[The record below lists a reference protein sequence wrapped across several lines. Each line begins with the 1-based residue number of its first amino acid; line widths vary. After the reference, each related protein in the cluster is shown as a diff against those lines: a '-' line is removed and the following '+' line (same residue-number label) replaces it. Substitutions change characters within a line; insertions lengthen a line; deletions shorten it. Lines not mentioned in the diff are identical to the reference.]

1 MAKCG
6 FDFLILNCVTTQM
19 TALKYIRLS
28 YKEER
33 SFPCILQHIF
43 YGDNM
48 ALQGLGNTTVLAAG
62 YTYRISLIT

>member
-1 MAKCG
+1 
-6 FDFLILNCVTTQM
+6 M

-33 SFPCILQHIF
+33 SFPCILQHLS

-48 ALQGLGNTTVLAAG
+48 ALQGLGNTTALAAG